1 LELALL
7 EARDKNVVV
16 FAATSNEGTHER
28 VAWPANDSGLAI
40 GVHSCK
46 DGGGQKSEFTAQPS
60 DYGENF
66 MVVGKGILSQR
77 LTSNGG
83 GFCKCEGSSFATPV
97 AAAIGALVLA
107 FTQQA
112 VCYEDRKKADTVINH
127 GKLYSISGMIKL
139 LKAIST
145 QPEYGSYWSL
155 STRMLWATYV
165 GCNDPNEDEQQAR
178 QHAWGVIK
186 TAPRH

>member
-1 LELALL
+1 
-7 EARDKNVVV
+7 
-16 FAATSNEGTHER
+16 
-28 VAWPANDSGLAI
+28 
-40 GVHSCK
+40 
-46 DGGGQKSEFTAQPS
+46 
-60 DYGENF
+60 